1 MKELKLTNHDNRPP
15 SGHDRD
21 LRTPS
26 TLDRQGSVAME
37 DTDGMIS
44 IGGRRW
50 SFPSA
55 QIDGDSWE
63 GEWRSDGK
71 VYLHDG
77 VGNAVEGTEVSDACC
92 YHGCDQPGTVFI
104 GRNGNPDS
112 EWICEYHCDKWNAD
126 RDRFVAA
133 GLQCDMEEL

>member
-1 MKELKLTNHDNRPP
+1 MKEMKLTNHDNRPP

-63 GEWRSDGK
+63 GEWREGRL
-71 VYLHDG
+71 YLHDS
-77 VGNAVEGTEVSDACC
+77 VGSVVKGRELSEAESEQMFREG
-92 YHGCDQPGTVFI
+92 
-104 GRNGNPDS
+104 NGSID
-112 EWICEYHCDKWNAD
+112 
-126 RDRFVAA
+126 
-133 GLQCDMEEL
+133 L

>member
-21 LRTPS
+21 LQMPS

-37 DTDGMIS
+37 DTDRMIS
-44 IGGRRW
+44 IGGRWW

-55 QIDGDSWE
+55 RIDGDSWE

-71 VYLHDG
+71 VYLHDS
-77 VGNAVEGTEVSDACC
+77 VGSVVKGRELSEAESEQMFREG
-92 YHGCDQPGTVFI
+92 
-104 GRNGNPDS
+104 NGSID
-112 EWICEYHCDKWNAD
+112 
-126 RDRFVAA
+126 
-133 GLQCDMEEL
+133 L